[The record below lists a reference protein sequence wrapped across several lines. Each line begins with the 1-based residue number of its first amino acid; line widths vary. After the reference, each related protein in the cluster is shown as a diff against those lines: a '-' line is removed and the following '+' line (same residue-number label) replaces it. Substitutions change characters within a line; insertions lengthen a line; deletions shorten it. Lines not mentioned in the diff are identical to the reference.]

1 MSDEL
6 TVTIDDAYDERIALL
21 VRTINAQAK
30 AIDALVVSVR
40 LIEDTLTRGT
50 SLADA
55 HATAILKG
63 SGLFPERA

>member
-63 SGLFPERA
+63 SGFFPERA